1 MIEANHVYHQKS
13 MTETGTDWNLSF
25 GKPTQKFSKFDF
37 SKVPLQSLHVLDYKN
52 QSEQSLQRL
61 FLR

>member
-25 GKPTQKFSKFDF
+25 VKPTQKFSKFNF
-37 SKVPLQSLHVLDYKN
+37 SKVPLQSLHVLV
-52 QSEQSLQRL
+52 
-61 FLR
+61 